1 MLAVAGRSR
10 AARQLPRRPGPGYCT
25 SLKWTETNMNGRRD
39 VRLRFSSARSNTM
52 LVAFFVVALFA
63 TIVAMHRDVTR
74 GANAKLR
81 ARFDAEGPRGELSRR
96 LMRDAGYRV

>member
-1 MLAVAGRSR
+1 
-10 AARQLPRRPGPGYCT
+10 
-25 SLKWTETNMNGRRD
+25 
-39 VRLRFSSARSNTM
+39 M

-63 TIVAMHRDVTR
+63 ILVAMYRGVTR
-74 GANAKLR
+74 GANAKLG

>member
-1 MLAVAGRSR
+1 MLHITEMEGDEHDRPSR
-10 AARQLPRRPGPGYCT
+10 CPSP
-25 SLKWTETNMNGRRD
+25 
-39 VRLRFSSARSNTM
+39 VSSARSNTM

-63 TIVAMHRDVTR
+63 TIVAMHRGVTR
-74 GANAKLR
+74 GANAELR